1 MRTFLKWP
9 GHRLAVGLV
18 VITQAAIAALSDAAT
33 AQARLDEA
41 EKAREESAR
50 AAARGDFESARDN
63 ADRSRAL
70 VAEAR
75 SLYES
80 MNAAESSDVVTLRG
94 YARALSAEKDYDLAE
109 LALVRAVS
117 IDPEEAEL
125 WLELAEAQASLGGPA
140 RERAIRSYSKAA
152 RFRPEGDANARAY
165 AALGTVFLEMGLYDL
180 AFENVSKA
188 LELNSDLAE
197 AIVAMV
203 ALETRVGNMEK
214 AAQALDEFQDV
225 PPEFVPRLRQYLD
238 AALRDFEDS
247 RRWIPDTAESHF
259 AYAKLLIRVD
269 RLTDSYWPLL
279 RTIRL
284 DDQNF
289 VAFNMMGSV
298 LRAMKRLRGA
308 REAFTRSLEVNPD
321 QPRTREALQELEEEI
336 SKSPEFAPP
345 MPDLIRI
352 PEQTSPG
359 PNSAGPA
366 EGGVTTDSA
375 PAEATTSSSTP

>member
-1 MRTFLKWP
+1 MRRYRKLP
-9 GHRLAVGLV
+9 GHLLVVGLAAFMQAAVGEV
-18 VITQAAIAALSDAAT
+18 PDAAT
-33 AQARLDEA
+33 AAAKLEEA
-41 EKAREESAR
+41 EQAREESAR
-50 AAARGDFESARDN
+50 AAARGDFESAREN

-75 SLYES
+75 ALYEI
-80 MNAAESSDVVTLRG
+80 MNASESDDVTTLRG

-125 WLELAEAQASLGGPA
+125 WLELAQAQASLGGPA

-180 AFENVSKA
+180 ALENVSKA
-188 LELNSDLAE
+188 LELKSDLAE

-203 ALETRVGNMEK
+203 ALDTRVGNMEK
-214 AAQALDEFQDV
+214 AAQALDEFQAV

-238 AALRDFEDS
+238 TALRDFEDS

-308 REAFTRSLEVNPD
+308 REAFTRSLELNPD

-336 SKSPEFAPP
+336 SKLPEFAPP
-345 MPDLIRI
+345 APDLIRT
-352 PEQTSPG
+352 PERTSPE
-359 PNSAGPA
+359 PNSAGLS
-366 EGGVTTDSA
+366 EGGVASDST
-375 PAEATTSSSTP
+375 PAETRTPNSTP